1 MKKEESKNRTSRL
14 RRIELIVW
22 IVILIVLSAIGTLL
36 WLRHDNTY
44 EMHNIYMPDVDGL
57 IVGSPV
63 YTMGI
68 QVGYVTKA
76 KITNDEKVRVKF
88 KITNRNV
95 KVLPGTVATVEFS
108 GLGGSKSLQLYPP
121 DGGVKVTEALLTSN
135 TDYILVERPKR
146 LRDASALLFE
156 MYKTLMNIIYS
167 VTYFGNEV
175 SKTDNINIPAGNI
188 NETNEF
194 INYSNKYINTTNSN
208 LNRIR
213 DSVNK
218 FTDGKYD
225 WRTRNER

>member
-1 MKKEESKNRTSRL
+1 MKKEERKNRTSRL
-14 RRIELIVW
+14 RRMELIVW
-22 IVILIVLSAIGTLL
+22 AVILVILSAIVVFVCI
-36 WLRHDNTY
+36 RHDNTY

-68 QVGYVTKA
+68 QVGYVTKT

-121 DGGVKVTEALLTSN
+121 DGTVKITEALLTSN

-146 LRDASALLFE
+146 LRDASKLLFD
-156 MYKTLMNIIYS
+156 MYKTLMDIIYS
-167 VTYFGNEV
+167 ITSFGNEV
-175 SKTDNINIPAGNI
+175 TKTDDIQIPMGNLSDTKDFL
-188 NETNEF
+188 E
-194 INYSNKYINTTNSN
+194 YSDDYIDNTRQNLDNMRDTVNKYTG
-208 LNRIR
+208 
-213 DSVNK
+213 
-218 FTDGKYD
+218 GKYD
-225 WRTRNER
+225 WRNKK